1 MMTKED
7 VAESLHTSDIVF
19 EGFFF
24 FFFWG
29 GGFVSKVALTETPKL
44 APKTCMHK
52 SFTAK
57 LGSSITLHARSLPSP
72 YLNS

>member
-1 MMTKED
+1 
-7 VAESLHTSDIVF
+7 
-19 EGFFF
+19 
-24 FFFWG
+24 
-29 GGFVSKVALTETPKL
+29 L